1 MTEQDAGR
9 RLAVAVRAG
18 DAEAVRTLLEAGAD
32 PGRAE
37 LLCTA
42 VDAFAYEVAGALVAG
57 GADPDRELPDGTTPL
72 LRAVEGGSPA
82 TVRALRGEVPRLSA
96 AQRER
101 LLTAARH
108 WYGAGAEEEL
118 RRRTGA
124 TGPAEWSSA
133 EEEWCDVGQVS
144 LGGVTV
150 RAGHG
155 AVLTELERAFRILTP
170 VEELVARAVRHPDVC
185 HVDWSASCLWLVQ
198 RRDRQTWSAVV
209 AFRRHPSP
217 DHRRFVVDYLRSRD
231 RDLSISLGVNPY
243 REEEAGLFKA
253 WALVETDGG
262 VLAAVL
268 DAVSD
273 DGYDEPLGLRCA
285 GHPDPRVRREV
296 PYLFDAPLT
305 PEATAALFAL
315 ARDPDPEVRGHAGGR
330 LGRERDAGPEVR
342 VVVLGLVR
350 DPDPGVR
357 ATAAAVLAAGDDRTP
372 EATEAL
378 VALLAEEDQELRLE
392 GAYGLALREDPRT
405 REAYE
410 RVGPLGPEY
419 EHDHRM
425 DGPWRWRHRNDPGPQ
440 GTHVPSR
447 SE

>member
-1 MTEQDAGR
+1 MAEQDDER
-9 RLAVAVRAG
+9 RLAAAVRAG
-18 DAEAVRTLLEAGAD
+18 NPEAVRTLLEAGAD
-32 PGRAE
+32 PEEAVDGNGG
-37 LLCTA
+37 LPVLCTA
-42 VDAFAYEVAGALVAG
+42 VDAFAYEVAEALVAG

-82 TVRALRGEVPRLSA
+82 TVRAVRGEVPRLSA
-96 AQRER
+96 GQRER
-101 LLTAARH
+101 LLAAARH
-108 WYGAGAEEEL
+108 WYETGAEEEL

-124 TGPAEWSSA
+124 TGPAQWSSV
-133 EEEWCDVGQVS
+133 EEEWCDVEQVS

-155 AVLTELERAFRILTP
+155 AVLTELERAFRIPTP

-185 HVDWSASCLWLVQ
+185 HVDYSASCLWLVQ

-209 AFRRHPSP
+209 AFRHHPSP

-243 REEEAGLFKA
+243 QEEEAGLFKA
-253 WALVETDGG
+253 WAVEETDGG

-273 DGYDEPLGLRCA
+273 DGYDDPLALRYA
-285 GHPDPRVRREV
+285 GHPDPRLRREV
-296 PYLFDAPLT
+296 PHLFEAPLT

-315 ARDPDPEVRGHAGGR
+315 SGDPDPEVRGHAGGR
-330 LGRERDAGPEVR
+330 LGRELGAAPEVR
-342 VVVLGLVR
+342 AVVLGLVR

-357 ATAAAVLAAGDDRTP
+357 ATAAAVLAVGDDRTP

-392 GAYGLALREDPRT
+392 GAYGLALRDDPRT

-410 RVGPLGPEY
+410 RVGPLGPQH
-419 EHDHRM
+419 EHDHRR
-425 DGPWRWRHRNDPGPQ
+425 GGLWRNP
-440 GTHVPSR
+440 
-447 SE
+447 

>member
-1 MTEQDAGR
+1 MTEQDADR
-9 RLAVAVRAG
+9 RLAAAVRAG

-42 VDAFAYEVAGALVAG
+42 VEAFAYEVAEALVAG

-82 TVRALRGEVPRLSA
+82 TVRALRGEVLRLSA

-101 LLTAARH
+101 LLAAARH

-124 TGPAEWSSA
+124 TGPAKWSSA

-155 AVLTELERAFRILTP
+155 AVLTELEWAFRILAP

-185 HVDWSASCLWLVQ
+185 HVDWSASSIVLAQ
-198 RRDRQTWSAVV
+198 RHSTETWSAV
-209 AFRRHPSP
+209 AALRHHPSP
-217 DHRRFVVDYLRSRD
+217 DHRRFVVNCLSTRD
-231 RDLSISLGVNPY
+231 WFASICCDSSQ
-243 REEEAGLFKA
+243 REGAGLFRA
-253 WALVETDGG
+253 WALEETDGG
-262 VLAAVL
+262 VLSAVL

-273 DGYDEPLGLRCA
+273 DGYDEPLGLRYA

-315 ARDPDPEVRGHAGGR
+315 ARDSDPEVRAAAGGR

-342 VVVLGLVR
+342 AVVLGLVR

-357 ATAAAVLAAGDDRTP
+357 ATAAAALAAGDDRTA
-372 EATEAL
+372 EAAEAL

-392 GAYGLALREDPRT
+392 GAYGLALRDDPRT

-410 RVGPLGPEY
+410 RVGPLGPQH
-419 EHDHRM
+419 EHDHRRS
-425 DGPWRWRHRNDPGPQ
+425 GRWRNL
-440 GTHVPSR
+440 
-447 SE
+447 

>member
-1 MTEQDAGR
+1 MTEQDTDR
-9 RLAVAVRAG
+9 RLAAAVRAG

-42 VDAFAYEVAGALVAG
+42 VDAFAYEVAEALVAG

-82 TVRALRGEVPRLSA
+82 TVRALRGEVARLSG

-101 LLTAARH
+101 LLAAARH

-124 TGPAEWSSA
+124 TGPAQWSSA

-155 AVLTELERAFRILTP
+155 AVLTELERAFRIPTP

-198 RRDRQTWSAVV
+198 RRDRQTWSAVT
-209 AFRRHPSP
+209 AFRHHPSP
-217 DHRRFVVDYLRSRD
+217 DHRRFVVDYLQSRD
-231 RDLSISLGVNPY
+231 RAVSVSHGMNPY
-243 REEEAGLFKA
+243 QDEEARLLKA
-253 WALVETDGG
+253 WAAEEPDGG
-262 VLAAVL
+262 VLALVL
-268 DAVSD
+268 DTVSGE
-273 DGYDEPLGLRCA
+273 GYDEPLGLRYA
-285 GHPDPRVRREV
+285 GHPDPRVRQEV
-296 PYLFDAPLT
+296 PYLFAAPLS
-305 PEATAALFAL
+305 PEATAALTAL
-315 ARDPDPEVRGHAGGR
+315 AGDPDPEVRGHAGGR
-330 LGRERDAGPEVR
+330 LGRERGAVPEVR
-342 VVVLGLVR
+342 ALVLGLVR

-372 EATEAL
+372 EAAEAL

-392 GAYGLALREDPRT
+392 GAYGLALRDDPRT

-410 RVGPLGPEY
+410 RVGPLGPQH
-419 EHDHRM
+419 EHDHRRS
-425 DGPWRWRHRNDPGPQ
+425 GRWRNL
-440 GTHVPSR
+440 
-447 SE
+447 